1 MKASIKSPREIC
13 DNFQLRQE
21 FKKHIVHYGNL
32 SQKGMLVFDYTDLVK
47 NNLSAKNKDAVEIE
61 CQLWSMVKFCISNE
75 EHKPLLSLMFGFS
88 DLFID
93 FLEGL
98 TDLTLIDRLVCND
111 NFVSFAIPLNT
122 QKAILDEFSG
132 VRLPSFVNMDI
143 NENSKFTFT
152 LISALQKSMVVSV
165 SETQLGLLPKLG
177 AFIRDLSSVR
187 VLETFSHYSIEFR
200 LRFDEET
207 AINIMMAQDEES
219 LRRFQEMKQIQI
231 LTNYIQNKD
240 K

>member
-32 SQKGMLVFDYTDLVK
+32 SQKGMLVFDYTDMVK
-47 NNLSAKNKDAVEIE
+47 NNLCTKNKDAVEIE
-61 CQLWSMVKFCISNE
+61 RQLWGTVKFCISNE

-88 DLFID
+88 DAFIN
-93 FLEGL
+93 FLGGL
-98 TDLTLIDRLVCND
+98 KDLDLIDRLVCTD
-111 NFVSFAIPLNT
+111 NFVSFALPIST
-122 QKAILDEFSG
+122 QKDILDELSG
-132 VRLPSFVNMDI
+132 LKLPSFVNAAI
-143 NENSKFTFT
+143 TENNKFAFA
-152 LISALQKSMVVSV
+152 LVSALQKSIVVSV

-177 AFIRDLSSVR
+177 AYIRDLSSAK
-187 VLETFSHYSIEFR
+187 VLDVFSHHSIEFR